1 MMNRKAGMLYTGPY
15 QEPKN
20 CWSTTEWD
28 IQLKIMLAWLE
39 GAALSM
45 RVSFDIPPAVPW
57 TFCFT
62 RATTPV
68 SSVLHALPWNP
79 VEKFVLEGATT
90 VRALGLF

>member
-1 MMNRKAGMLYTGPY
+1 MMNREAGKLHTGRY

-28 IQLKIMLAWLE
+28 IQLTIMLAWLE

-45 RVSFDIPPAVPW
+45 RVSFDIPPAGPW

-62 RATTPV
+62 RAATLFGT
-68 SSVLHALPWNP
+68 VLHALTWNP
-79 VEKFVLEGATT
+79 V
-90 VRALGLF
+90 